1 GQESWRELS
10 GRSVRG
16 AHFQGVPLKND
27 LAQRER
33 YLTARHDATPIGQW
47 PEADGFDLFE
57 RLPVRVGR
65 TAAAQQDRSKRDTL
79 AADRHLYDC
88 VLQNLGMRNGRE
100 FQGREQLAPREIA
113 LQ

>member
-1 GQESWRELS
+1 MRISRTGKCCLRSAPAQIACGEIRSKQPPLPAPPATRRRKGKTSGRESWRELS

-33 YLTARHDATPIGQW
+33 YLTARNDATPIGQW

-65 TAAAQQDRSKRDTL
+65 TAAAQQ
-79 AADRHLYDC
+79 
-88 VLQNLGMRNGRE
+88 
-100 FQGREQLAPREIA
+100 
-113 LQ
+113 